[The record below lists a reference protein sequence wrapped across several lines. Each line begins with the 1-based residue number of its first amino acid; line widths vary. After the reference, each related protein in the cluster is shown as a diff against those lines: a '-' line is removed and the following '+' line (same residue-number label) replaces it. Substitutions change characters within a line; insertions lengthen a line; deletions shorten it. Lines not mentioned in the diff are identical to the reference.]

1 MVLGGS
7 PLPPLTEN
15 HSARK
20 PLAELGYPPSP
31 WRKKKRKVVFDGFP
45 LRTYILLHI
54 FVKKIHFLVH
64 NLLAHITAQFISCHN
79 LYYDLQQSGI
89 TLF

>member
-1 MVLGGS
+1 MELGGS
-7 PLPPLTEN
+7 PIPPLTEN

-20 PLAELGYPPSP
+20 PLADLGVPPISLAE
-31 WRKKKRKVVFDGFP
+31 KNRKVVFDG

-54 FVKKIHFLVH
+54 FVKKVHSLVH

-79 LYYDLQQSGI
+79 LYYDLQQSGF